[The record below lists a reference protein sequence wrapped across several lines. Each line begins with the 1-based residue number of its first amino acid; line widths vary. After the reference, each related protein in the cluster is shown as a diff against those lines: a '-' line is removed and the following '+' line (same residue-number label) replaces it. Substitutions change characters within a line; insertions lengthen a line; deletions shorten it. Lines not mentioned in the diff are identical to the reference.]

1 MNAATGPSPE
11 LIELAARFKV
21 LAEPNRLRIVQ
32 LLMAGVQCNCVLGDR
47 LQMPPN
53 LISHHLH
60 ILLESGL
67 VQVERS
73 PRDARWLYYSINP
86 EAFAELTRLF
96 QAFYDPERIQPRLAT
111 CGPVDQNGD
120 AMDKPSARR
129 CKKC

>member
-1 MNAATGPSPE
+1 MNAAIDPSPE
-11 LIELAARFKV
+11 LVELAAQFKV

-32 LLMAGVQCNCVLGDR
+32 LLMAGVQCNCVLGDK

-86 EAFAELTRLF
+86 EAVAELTRLF
-96 QAFYDPERIQPRLAT
+96 QAFYDPGRIQPRQPS
-111 CGPVDQNGD
+111 CGPDDSQHGATKKLQNHC
-120 AMDKPSARR
+120 
-129 CKKC
+129 CKK